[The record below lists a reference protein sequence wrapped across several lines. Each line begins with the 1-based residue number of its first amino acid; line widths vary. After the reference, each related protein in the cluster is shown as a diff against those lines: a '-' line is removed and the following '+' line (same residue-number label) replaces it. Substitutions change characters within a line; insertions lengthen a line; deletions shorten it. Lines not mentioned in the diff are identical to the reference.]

1 MTGKQHLVDQS
12 GFTVV
17 DMGNYGNV
25 PDGLLLHKCGKI
37 KSARESSGFFAY
49 ICKKKLSAH

>member
-1 MTGKQHLVDQS
+1 MAGKQHLVDQR

-37 KSARESSGFFAY
+37 K
-49 ICKKKLSAH
+49 